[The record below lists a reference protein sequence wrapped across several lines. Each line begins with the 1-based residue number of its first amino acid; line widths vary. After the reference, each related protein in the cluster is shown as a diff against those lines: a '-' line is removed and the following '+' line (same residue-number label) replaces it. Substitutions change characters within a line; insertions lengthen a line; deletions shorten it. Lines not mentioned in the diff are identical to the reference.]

1 MQATACLGEN
11 NLSGLVYFNIA
22 RTGGKKHGKLVAI
35 DKKTGGEVWSVDM
48 KYYSWSSPV
57 AVYNSNG
64 DGYIILCDSD
74 GNMHLLDGRTGKVK
88 DTINLGKNIEATPS
102 VFNNTV
108 VVGTRGKKIYGV
120 TLK

>member
-1 MQATACLGEN
+1 
-11 NLSGLVYFNIA
+11 
-22 RTGGKKHGKLVAI
+22 
-35 DKKTGGEVWSVDM
+35 M